1 MDVSTLI
8 FWLVIG
14 GVAGWLAGNVMTGEG
29 FGLVG
34 NIAVGIVGAVLG
46 GFLFGMTTGSMTS
59 GNLLGSLVVATVGSI
74 ILLFLAGLFQRS
86 A

>member
-1 MDVSTLI
+1 MDASTLV
-8 FWLVIG
+8 FWLIIG
-14 GVAGWLAGNVMTGEG
+14 GVAGWLAGTVMRGQG

-46 GFLFGMTTGSMTS
+46 GFLFGVTTGSMES
-59 GNLLGSLVVATVGSI
+59 GNLLGSLLVATVGAI
-74 ILLFLAGLFQRS
+74 ILLFLARLFRR